1 MILGYTAADVR
12 AAEQP
17 LLAEGVPL
25 MTHAAFALA
34 TRVAAELA
42 VRRAGTPG
50 GAVRGAGVVLLVGA
64 GNNGGDAL
72 HAGAYLAGR
81 GAAVLAVCTTD
92 EPHAEGL
99 AALRRAGGRAVRV
112 TEPVGAAQA
121 GGGSTATE
129 ETDVVAQDA
138 AGPARTTT
146 ASMSPVR
153 SERSE
158 PGAGSGAGPG
168 GGPDATAVSAGRP
181 GAAVRARHAA
191 TLSTMWAGDAVA
203 EAYGADVVLDGLL
216 GIGGRGAPCGSAGL
230 LVGLLRD
237 LISDESSGTG
247 TGAGRTAVGG
257 GAGGGGASG
266 AGEDGAEA
274 GPLVVAVDLPSGI
287 GVDDGTLPDGP
298 VLPADLTVTFG
309 AAKPGLLL
317 PPADGVVGRL
327 QVVDLALPLGDARP
341 AVARLSAA
349 DVAALWPVP
358 GPTDHKYRRGVLGV
372 VAGTAAYPGAAV
384 LTVSSAVLAGVGMV
398 RYVGPETV
406 GAAVLAVRPEVVV
419 GSGRVQAW
427 LLGPGV
433 DPRDADQAARVT
445 EALAA
450 ALHDG
455 LPAVLDAGA
464 LALAPRTLAPRV
476 VLTPHAGELAT
487 LLTRWGDAVDREAV
501 EAAPVRWARRAQEIS
516 GATVLLKGATTVVVG
531 HEGAVYA
538 QAEAPA
544 WLATAGAGDV
554 LAGVVGALLAGRTE
568 AVLEDPSLAAALAAA
583 AASVHGRAAT
593 TAVPDGPVT
602 ALAVA
607 HALPATVAA
616 VLRG

>member
-1 MILGYTAADVR
+1 MILGYTSADVR
-12 AAEQP
+12 AAERP

-25 MTHAAFALA
+25 MSRAAFALA

-42 VRRAGTPG
+42 ARRAGTPG

-72 HAGAYLAGR
+72 HAGAYLARR
-81 GAAVLAVCTTD
+81 GAAVLAVCVTD

-112 TEPVGAAQA
+112 TEGPGAT
-121 GGGSTATE
+121 GDAT
-129 ETDVVAQDA
+129 DA
-138 AGPARTTT
+138 APHDATQGGVAATTT
-146 ASMSPVR
+146 TQAADGR
-153 SERSE
+153 RGQ
-158 PGAGSGAGPG
+158 GA
-168 GGPDATAVSAGRP
+168 

-191 TLSTMWAGDAVA
+191 TLPTVWVGDAVA
-203 EAYGADVVLDGLL
+203 EAYAADAVLDGLL
-216 GIGGRGAPCGSAGL
+216 GIGGRGAARGAAGL
-230 LVGLLRD
+230 VVGLLRD
-237 LISDESSGTG
+237 LLTDKSSGTG
-247 TGAGRTAVGG
+247 AVGAAGARGAG
-257 GAGGGGASG
+257 AG
-266 AGEDGAEA
+266 A
-274 GPLVVAVDLPSGI
+274 GPLVVAVDVPSGI
-287 GVDDGTLPDGP
+287 GVDDGSLPDGP

-309 AAKPGLLL
+309 GAKAGLLL
-317 PPADGVVGRL
+317 PPADGMVGRL
-327 QVVDLALPLGDARP
+327 HVVDLGLPLDATRP

-372 VAGTAAYPGAAV
+372 VAGTSAYPGAAV
-384 LTVSSAVLAGVGMV
+384 LAVSSAALAGVGMV
-398 RYVGPETV
+398 RYVGPDAV

-419 GSGRVQAW
+419 GTGRVQAW

-433 DPRDADQAARVT
+433 DPDDAEQSARVT
-445 EALAA
+445 EALTA

-464 LALAPRTLAPRV
+464 LALAPQALAPRI

-487 LLTRWGDAVDREAV
+487 LLSRWGEDVDREAV
-501 EAAPVRWARRAQEIS
+501 EAEPVRWARRAQELA

-531 HEGAVYA
+531 HAGAVYA

-554 LAGVVGALLAGRTE
+554 LSGVVGALLAGRAD
-568 AVLEDPSLAAALAAA
+568 AVLADPSLAAALAAA

-607 HALPATVAA
+607 HALPATVAG